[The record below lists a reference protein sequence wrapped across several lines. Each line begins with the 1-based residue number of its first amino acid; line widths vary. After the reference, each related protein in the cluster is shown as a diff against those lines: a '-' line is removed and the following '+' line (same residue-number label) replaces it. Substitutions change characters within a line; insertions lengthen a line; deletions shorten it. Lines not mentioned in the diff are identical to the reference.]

1 MYSEKLQHVSTN
13 ERLSVIA
20 AHRARERRA
29 IARARRLND
38 QLGHPAAARP
48 MATPASEPVITS
60 RRNERRG
67 LLGSNFAVVSADGI
81 SVQDLPDS

>member
-1 MYSEKLQHVSTN
+1 MYQLMSGFRFSLVTDCV
-13 ERLSVIA
+13 RA
-20 AHRARERRA
+20 AQLREQD
-29 IARARRLND
+29 RLND

-48 MATPASEPVITS
+48 MATPVSEPVITS